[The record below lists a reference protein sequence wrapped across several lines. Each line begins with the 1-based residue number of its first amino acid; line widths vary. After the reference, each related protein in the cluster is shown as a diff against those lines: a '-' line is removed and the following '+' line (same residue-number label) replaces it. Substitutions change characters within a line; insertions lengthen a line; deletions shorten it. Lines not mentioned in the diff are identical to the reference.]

1 VVRNKSKTKSAVES
15 GHQENDSVYDFL
27 YHDVRRVGSFLGQFD
42 PNGHLQSLQTTAAT
56 GRSAESK
63 ADVEV
68 SAGVPLVASA
78 KGAHESKEVEHW
90 DRAGQRTYDPL
101 WGNALAFLDFLTQ
114 KDLISRDL
122 GKSRIGKFVLSTGTL
137 RVFDGQIAKNIFD
150 SATIMQLASGM
161 IPGPMQ
167 QAHAQGTES
176 LRMLTP
182 VIQATVNDR
191 TNTVWMTLSPDS
203 MITTPHDLALKHDIE
218 IAGEWSVL
226 GIVDALPDK
235 DPLPVPTVIPPND
248 PAAMNAALA
257 SYNTNMAGFM
267 ALMNAIQA
275 RSFMGR
281 PMGAFGITPL
291 LIFRE
296 VSGG

>member
-1 VVRNKSKTKSAVES
+1 
-15 GHQENDSVYDFL
+15 
-27 YHDVRRVGSFLGQFD
+27 
-42 PNGHLQSLQTTAAT
+42 
-56 GRSAESK
+56 
-63 ADVEV
+63 
-68 SAGVPLVASA
+68 
-78 KGAHESKEVEHW
+78 
-90 DRAGQRTYDPL
+90 
-101 WGNALAFLDFLTQ
+101 
-114 KDLISRDL
+114 
-122 GKSRIGKFVLSTGTL
+122 
-137 RVFDGQIAKNIFD
+137 
-150 SATIMQLASGM
+150 
-161 IPGPMQ
+161 
-167 QAHAQGTES
+167 
-176 LRMLTP
+176 
-182 VIQATVNDR
+182 
-191 TNTVWMTLSPDS
+191 
-203 MITTPHDLALKHDIE
+203 
-218 IAGEWSVL
+218 VL